1 MYTAPQ
7 SQFDTPG
14 SKCRRVS
21 SQQYIL
27 LSKHSLYE
35 KSRKVVLVF
44 SALVFF
50 FFLKK
55 KHLHGSKWKV
65 SKIQILVPVLEW
77 LSTESRLIKSLTKT
91 VCSPLLASLQLSTL
105 PWLTVSPSLP
115 PAAFWGA
122 EDKDNLVQ

>member
-35 KSRKVVLVF
+35 KSRKVLLVF
-44 SALVFF
+44 FALVF

-122 EDKDNLVQ
+122 EDKDNVDQ